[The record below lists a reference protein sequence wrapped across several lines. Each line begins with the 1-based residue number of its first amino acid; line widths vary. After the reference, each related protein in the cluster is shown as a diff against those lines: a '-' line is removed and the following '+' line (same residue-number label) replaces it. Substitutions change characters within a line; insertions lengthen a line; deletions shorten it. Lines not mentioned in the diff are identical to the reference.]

1 MEEFEENKVDNSSI
15 ELEDVIDSV
24 DYYFTP
30 KTQSDLNKIIVVTP
44 DMVKKAIV
52 ASTSEFVIYEDET
65 LEQCTKRYIEM
76 ALLKITKDEFLKEE
90 KGIDSED
97 FIAAFEEGDI
107 DGYMALTLEAAAKK
121 LEAELGE
128 LKGNA
133 NATLELKKLE
143 MKLNDVKDELEASME
158 ERPEEEQELSEEEN
172 KELEAETEV
181 QERNET
187 EEQEQE
193 VDEEPTAEEPI
204 VEEKPKKLDIKDAI
218 KKDSKETDKYKMLP
232 NSNQQAIVVEAKE
245 GIDQDTFLHYANEYS
260 KINKNV
266 VIKLE
271 GVYLNVSEFPTVAA
285 MLKKVE
291 EVKLEK
297 TKNEKA
303 EEIEDSSAIMSV
315 EEEAKQQSVMT
326 PDNLQQEAPEVDI
339 NELIKGANAP
349 QELNNEYDT
358 LQNSEQAV
366 EVNVE
371 ETLAEIDT
379 MEEEDLNALKAF
391 KEEAFRNPG
400 DLEIVSKAIMDRQIE
415 LEKENDKTLDNSN
428 DVRDKNNED
437 DDERDF

>member
-1 MEEFEENKVDNSSI
+1 
-15 ELEDVIDSV
+15 
-24 DYYFTP
+24 
-30 KTQSDLNKIIVVTP
+30 
-44 DMVKKAIV
+44 
-52 ASTSEFVIYEDET
+52 
-65 LEQCTKRYIEM
+65 
-76 ALLKITKDEFLKEE
+76 
-90 KGIDSED
+90 
-97 FIAAFEEGDI
+97 
-107 DGYMALTLEAAAKK
+107 
-121 LEAELGE
+121 
-128 LKGNA
+128 
-133 NATLELKKLE
+133 
-143 MKLNDVKDELEASME
+143 
-158 ERPEEEQELSEEEN
+158 
-172 KELEAETEV
+172 
-181 QERNET
+181 
-187 EEQEQE
+187 
-193 VDEEPTAEEPI
+193 
-204 VEEKPKKLDIKDAI
+204 
-218 KKDSKETDKYKMLP
+218 MLP

-326 PDNLQQEAPEVDI
+326 PDNSQQEAPEVDI

-358 LQNSEQAV
+358 LQNSGQTV
-366 EVNVE
+366 KVNVE

-415 LEKENDKTLDNSN
+415 LEKVNDKTLDNSN
-428 DVRDKNNED
+428 DVRDKNNEE